1 MWARLWGTKVGMSK
15 RHGQHPDK
23 ELSALKVR
31 QVSEPGRYP
40 DGNGLYLVVSNTGA
54 KRWLLRIVVHG
65 RRRDMGLG
73 SVSLVPLAEARELAL
88 RYRKAARDGGNP
100 LDERRKARNVVPTF
114 AEAARLVHAESEAT
128 WKNKK
133 HVQQWINTLET
144 YAMPMIGDMQLN
156 HIQSADIL
164 RVLSPIWLDKPET
177 ARRVRQRLSTVFD
190 WAKAAGHRSDGNPV
204 DAIERGLPKQAGKKE
219 HHKAMPYADVP
230 AFIQRLQRSDS
241 RGRIARLAFEFLIL
255 TATRTSETLL
265 AEWPEIDA
273 AAAIWTIP
281 ADRMK
286 AGREHRVPLSD
297 RAQAIIAE
305 MRQFGLDT
313 PFIFPGTKLTKP
325 MSNMVFL
332 TMLKRM
338 DVPVTAHGFRSS
350 FRDWVAETT
359 TYPNEL
365 AEMALAH
372 TVKDRVEAAYRRGDM
387 LERRRDMMD
396 EWSTFC
402 ATSGQHS
409 AIIGEVER

>member
-1 MWARLWGTKVGMSK
+1 MSK
-15 RHGQHPDK
+15 RYGQHPDK

-31 QVSEPGRYP
+31 QVSGPGRYP

-54 KRWLLRIVVHG
+54 KRWLLRVVVHG

-73 SVSLVPLAEARELAL
+73 SASLVPLAEARELAA
-88 RYRKAARDGGNP
+88 RYRKVAREGGDP

-114 AEAARLVHAESEAT
+114 AEAARKVHAESEAT
-128 WKNKK
+128 WKNAK
-133 HVQQWINTLET
+133 HAQQWINTLET

-156 HIQSADIL
+156 HIQSGDIL

-190 WAKAAGHRSDGNPV
+190 WAKAAGHRSEGNPV
-204 DAIERGLPKQAGKKE
+204 DAIERGLPKQSGKKE
-219 HHKAMPYADVP
+219 HHKAMPYAEVP
-230 AFIQRLQRSDS
+230 AFIQRLQRGDS
-241 RGRIARLAFEFLIL
+241 RGKIARLAFEFLIL

-265 AEWPEIDA
+265 AEWPEIDD

-281 ADRMK
+281 AERMK
-286 AGREHRVPLSD
+286 AGREHRVPLPA
-297 RAQAIIAE
+297 RAQAIITE

-338 DVPVTAHGFRSS
+338 EVPVTAHGFRSS
-350 FRDWVAETT
+350 FRDWAAETT

-372 TVKDRVEAAYRRGDM
+372 IVKNKVEAAYRRGDM
-387 LERRRDMMD
+387 LDRRREMMD
-396 EWSTFC
+396 EWSQFC
-402 ATSGQHS
+402 SRQ
-409 AIIGEVER
+409 E

>member
-1 MWARLWGTKVGMSK
+1 MSK
-15 RHGQHPDK
+15 RYGQHPDK

-114 AEAARLVHAESEAT
+114 AEAARKVHAESKAT

-133 HVQQWINTLET
+133 HAQQWINTLET
-144 YAMPMIGDMQLN
+144 YAMPVIGDMQLN

-297 RAQAIIAE
+297 RAQAIVAE
-305 MRQFGLDT
+305 IRQFGLDT
-313 PFIFPGTKLTKP
+313 PFIFPGTKLVKP

-338 DVPVTAHGFRSS
+338 EVPVTAHGFRSS

-359 TYPNEL
+359 NYPNEL

-387 LERRRDMMD
+387 LDRRRDMMD
-396 EWSTFC
+396 EWSEFIEQM
-402 ATSGQHS
+402 G
-409 AIIGEVER
+409 AII

>member
-1 MWARLWGTKVGMSK
+1 MSK
-15 RHGQHPDK
+15 RYGQHPDK

-54 KRWLLRIVVHG
+54 KRWLLRVVVHG

-73 SVSLVPLAEARELAL
+73 SVSLVPLAEARELAV
-88 RYRKAARDGGNP
+88 RYRKVAREGGDP

-114 AEAARLVHAESEAT
+114 AEAARMVHAESKAT
-128 WKNKK
+128 WKSEK
-133 HVQQWINTLET
+133 HAKQWIKTLET
-144 YAMPMIGDMQLN
+144 FAMPIIGEMQLN

-164 RVLSPIWLDKPET
+164 RVLSPIWLDKSET
-177 ARRVRQRLSTVFD
+177 ARRVRQRISTVFD
-190 WAKAAGHRSDGNPV
+190 WAKAAGYRRDGNPV
-204 DAIERGLPKQAGKKE
+204 DAIERGLPKQSGKKE
-219 HHKAMPYADVP
+219 HHKAMPYAEVP
-230 AFIQRLQRSDS
+230 AFIQRLRRSDN
-241 RGRIARLAFEFLIL
+241 RGKIARLAFEFLIL

-265 AEWPEIDA
+265 AEWPEIDD

-281 ADRMK
+281 AERMK
-286 AGREHRVPLSD
+286 AGREHRVPLSA
-297 RAQAIIAE
+297 RAQAIVAE
-305 MRQFGLDT
+305 IRQFGLDT
-313 PFIFPGTKLTKP
+313 PFIFPGTKLVKP

-338 DVPVTAHGFRSS
+338 EVPVTAHGFRSS

-387 LERRRDMMD
+387 LDRRREMMN
-396 EWSTFC
+396 EWETFC
-402 ATSGQHS
+402 TRRA
-409 AIIGEVER
+409 